1 MGSKTT
7 KEAKNEQLK
16 EIGEKANKTQNDDI
30 DNNTIKLTNDVIV
43 GHLKNKPDE
52 DYKKVKFLGEGSFAA
67 VYSVENKITGE
78 IRAMKI
84 INKSA
89 SCSIEDDKE
98 IFNEIN
104 ILRTM
109 DHPNILKIFEFYS
122 NKESYSIV
130 TELCSGGELFQEII
144 EKGPFNE
151 KYCAYVMYQI
161 FSAINYCHKMHI
173 LHRDLKPENILIAK
187 RDKND
192 FPLVKICDFGTSKM
206 FEKGTVQKKLVG
218 SSYYIAPEV
227 LKKHYDEKC
236 DIWSCGVI
244 LYILLSARPP
254 FGGESDSEIM
264 EKVSKG
270 KYDLKS
276 PPFDTIS
283 SEAKDLIKCCMTMEV
298 SKRISAEEALKHPWL
313 QMNKAKELF
322 NKIKNTDTIRKL
334 VENLKNYH
342 SISVI
347 QETALAYL
355 VHNFPQKSDVINACK
370 LFNMIDLNGDGKITQ
385 NELYEGL
392 NKVLKTDTLKNDVAI
407 IFKNIDMDDNKY
419 IEYEEFVRGAVNKE
433 KFLSEEILRF
443 AFRYFDKDG
452 SGEITFDEIE
462 AVFKQSITDKS
473 KVHENLKKIFGEVD
487 LNGDG
492 IITFEE
498 FATVMRK
505 MLKKKN

>member
-1 MGSKTT
+1 MGAKTT

-16 EIGEKANKTQNDDI
+16 EIGEKANKTPVDI

-283 SEAKDLIKCCMTMEV
+283 QEAKDLIQSCLTMEV
-298 SKRISAEEALKHPWL
+298 SKRISAEEALKHPFL
-313 QMNKAKELF
+313 KMNKAKELF

-334 VENLKNYH
+334 VDNLKNYH

-385 NELYEGL
+385 QELYEGL
-392 NKVLKTDTLKNDVAI
+392 NKILKTDTLKNDVAI

-433 KFLSEEILRF
+433 KFLREEILRF

-505 MLKKKN
+505 MLRKKH